1 MATSNMPC
9 REIAV
14 ATVDDASEPEAV
26 AVALPGTQRL
36 KKMGIATLAFG
47 LVASLV
53 LLTWHSRSRPCFKD
67 ISEFQQMDARSDVH
81 SRYQAVSR
89 KLHDLGDTMTKLEAQ
104 KIVDKTMKLAGERG
118 LARWKANKANHAP
131 DAPVRS
137 LPNNNFPKWVQ
148 SAYKPMPAI
157 TEERNGVPDRKLP
170 NSFITKQPAG
180 EQAATAMCIFDV
192 LQAFTSLIGFGDDIN
207 GMARSCTPPRDAGS
221 QVACQV
227 DAPLMITWMANSAT
241 QLSLAASHCAETAN
255 IDSICAAGI
264 TGLVTV
270 LSEIAGA
277 AALAAPTCAS
287 PPPALPTTKISELG
301 DQTLHGK
308 YTGRLLQDAMAGR
321 RLEIAQGAVGNGIQ
335 CIVDVSMVA
344 ENLADVGLAI
354 NQAVNNGFD
363 YCSSKQWDTT
373 ANKNGLLQALCTV
386 DIGGVI
392 AYLAQSTTFISLAV
406 VNCADKL
413 DINALCSTSVAGV
426 VTGTS
431 GIAPYG
437 AAIHAACALHDEAYA
452 ATHSRRLSEK
462 QSKNPLGRMNKVMD
476 ELRSTLA
483 RMGHKVPE
491 RSSDATPTA
500 TGKADLERLVSLV
513 EPAFSEKLAFRG
525 SAQGNCQ

>member
-1 MATSNMPC
+1 MATSSMLC
-9 REIAV
+9 RNIAV
-14 ATVDDASEPEAV
+14 ATVDDASEPEDMG
-26 AVALPGTQRL
+26 VALPRAPRL
-36 KKMGIATLAFG
+36 KKMGIAALTFG
-47 LVASLV
+47 LVASLA
-53 LLTWHSRSRPCFKD
+53 LLTWRSRPRPCFKD
-67 ISEFQQMDARSDVH
+67 VSEFQQKDATNDVH
-81 SRYQAVSR
+81 SRYQAVGR
-89 KLHDLGDTMTKLEAQ
+89 KLHSLGDTMTKLEAQ
-104 KIVDKTMKLAGERG
+104 KLVNRTMKLAGERG
-118 LARWKANKANHAP
+118 FAKWKANKANHAP
-131 DAPVRS
+131 AAPVRM
-137 LPNNNFPKWVQ
+137 LPNNNFPKWVS
-148 SAYKPMPAI
+148 SAYKPMSAM

-180 EQAATAMCIFDV
+180 QQAATAMCIFDV

-207 GMARSCTPPRDAGS
+207 GMARSCTPPRPGGS

-227 DAPLMITWMANSAT
+227 DAPLMITFMANSAA

-264 TGLVTV
+264 AGLVTV

-287 PPPALPTTKISELG
+287 TPPALPTTKISELG

-308 YTGRLLQDAMAGR
+308 YTGRLLQDAAGR

-335 CIVDVSMVA
+335 CMVDVGMVA
-344 ENLADVGLAI
+344 TNLADVGLAI

-363 YCSSKQWDTT
+363 YCQSKTWSST

-392 AYLAQSTTFISLAV
+392 AYLAQATTFISLAV

-413 DINALCSTSVAGV
+413 NINALCATSVAGI
-426 VTGTS
+426 VTGAS

-437 AAIHAACALHDEAYA
+437 SAIHAACALHQEAYD
-452 ATHSRRLSEK
+452 ATHPRRLSEK
-462 QSKNPLGRMNKVMD
+462 ENKDPLGRMNKVMD

-483 RMGHKVPE
+483 RMGHEEPE
-491 RSSDATPTA
+491 SGSKATPMVTSK
-500 TGKADLERLVSLV
+500 TDLERLVNLV
-513 EPAFSEKLAFRG
+513 EPAFSEKLSFRG
-525 SAQGNCQ
+525 SSQENCQ